1 MPSEPLWAGR
11 SSKPPAPEA
20 HALGRSL
27 RFDVRLAAYDVEASV
42 AHAGALRDAGIV
54 TADEA
59 NRLSAALNEV
69 GDAIADGS
77 FVFDDA
83 DEDIH
88 SAIERGV
95 TDRLGDLGAKL
106 HAGRSRNDLVATD
119 VRLWMR
125 ATGRRITGL
134 TAMLVRTLIARA
146 RENARTVMP
155 GSTHTRPAQPVTLG
169 HHLLAHSWALMRDLQ
184 RFDELDARSNVSP
197 LGAGALATST
207 LGLDPSATAERLG
220 FASAFRN
227 SLDAV
232 SDRDAV
238 QEFLAVTSILATHL
252 SRLGAD
258 IARLTDPA
266 IGWAQLDDG
275 YTTGSSMMPQK
286 ANPDTAELV
295 RAKAARIGA
304 DFTTLMS
311 VLIGLPLGY
320 HRDLQEDKE
329 PLFDAAGTLE
339 LTLPAMIGAIETI
352 RFDVEAMRAACED
365 DGLYATDIAEA
376 LVGEGVPFREAHR
389 RTGELLRSLGDRRL
403 KDLSKEEWHSFGLS
417 EGADL
422 LDPERSVAARSGPG
436 GPSPGSVE
444 EQAAAIERSLT
455 ERRS

>member
-1 MPSEPLWAGR
+1 MSGGDLVALAERGL
-11 SSKPPAPEA
+11 A
-20 HALGRSL
+20 HARGEALVTVTHERSL
-27 RFDVRLAAYDVEASV
+27 LSRFARSRPTQATDVDELSVEVTCVRDGRLATAGAVGIDDV
-42 AHAGALRDAGIV
+42 ALRDA
-54 TADEA
+54 
-59 NRLSAALNEV
+59 
-69 GDAIADGS
+69 
-77 FVFDDA
+77 
-83 DEDIH
+83 
-88 SAIERGV
+88 
-95 TDRLGDLGAKL
+95 
-106 HAGRSRNDLVATD
+106 AGRA
-119 VRLWMR
+119 
-125 ATGRRITGL
+125 A
-134 TAMLVRTLIARA
+134 AAAEAAARA
-146 RENARTVMP
+146 GP
-155 GSTHTRPAQPVTLG
+155 GSYPGLPGPDHDYRP
-169 HHLLAHSWALMRDLQ
+169 HD
-184 RFDELDARSNVSP
+184 
-197 LGAGALATST
+197 
-207 LGLDPSATAERLG
+207 
-220 FASAFRN
+220 
-227 SLDAV
+227 
-232 SDRDAV
+232 
-238 QEFLAVTSILATHL
+238 
-252 SRLGAD
+252 
-258 IARLTDPA
+258 
-266 IGWAQLDDG
+266 GWD
-275 YTTGSSMMPQK
+275 
-286 ANPDTAELV
+286 PDTAELV